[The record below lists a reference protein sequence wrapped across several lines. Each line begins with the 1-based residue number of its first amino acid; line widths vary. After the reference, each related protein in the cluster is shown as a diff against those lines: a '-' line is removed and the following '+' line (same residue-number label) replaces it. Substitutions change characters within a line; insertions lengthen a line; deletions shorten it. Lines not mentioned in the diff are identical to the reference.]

1 MDKIMTKLANLEKK
15 SESKMEELKFDV
27 RNSTKLQHLDTEKS
41 LKENYEKNYKTIS
54 EAVKEMVT
62 KYS

>member
-27 RNSTKLQHLDTEKS
+27 RNSTKLQH
-41 LKENYEKNYKTIS
+41 
-54 EAVKEMVT
+54 
-62 KYS
+62 